1 METPIEKL
9 KKMTA
14 WNTEPA
20 LTLTELEEIL
30 SQSSLTDPE
39 GLAPE
44 SENWTPTY
52 SLNTAA
58 ASVWLIKTGRAS
70 SLIEMDPPGSG
81 IATSKVFDN
90 CWAMARLYSAKR
102 NATVLMR

>member
-39 GLAPE
+39 GLAP
-44 SENWTPTY
+44 PY

-90 CWAMARLYSAKR
+90 CRAMARLYSAKR